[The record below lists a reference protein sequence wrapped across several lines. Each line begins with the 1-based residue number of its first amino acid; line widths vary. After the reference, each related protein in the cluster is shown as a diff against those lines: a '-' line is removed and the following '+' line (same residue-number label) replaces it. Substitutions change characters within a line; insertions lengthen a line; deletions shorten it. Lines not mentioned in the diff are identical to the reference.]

1 MSNWF
6 NVYHQALLVRLASL
20 ALIFGVLW
28 PGLWLLFSMA
38 FGLAQRVQRA
48 IGQNARPQ
56 QGHP

>member
-6 NVYHQALLVRLASL
+6 NVYHQALLVRLAGL

-28 PGLWLLFSMA
+28 PGLWLLFGMA
-38 FGLAQRVQRA
+38 FRLAQRVLRA
-48 IGQNARPQ
+48 TGQNARPQ

>member
-6 NVYHQALLVRLASL
+6 NVYHQVLLVRLASL

-38 FGLAQRVQRA
+38 VRLAQRFLGV
-48 IGQNARPQ
+48 IGQDARAQ

>member
-6 NVYHQALLVRLASL
+6 NLYHQALPVRLASL

-28 PGLWLLFSMA
+28 PGLWLLFSM
-38 FGLAQRVQRA
+38 FRRLAQRFLPV
-48 IGQNARPQ
+48 IGHSTRPQ

>member
-6 NVYHQALLVRLASL
+6 NIYHQVLLAGL

-38 FGLAQRVQRA
+38 VRLAQRFLRV

-56 QGHP
+56 RGHP

>member
-6 NVYHQALLVRLASL
+6 NIYHQALLVRLAGV
-20 ALIFGVLW
+20 ALIFGVL

-38 FGLAQRVQRA
+38 VRLAQRFLRV
-48 IGQNARPQ
+48 IGQDARPQ

>member
-6 NVYHQALLVRLASL
+6 NVYHQALLVRLAGL

-38 FGLAQRVQRA
+38 FRLAQRVLRA